1 MSAHT
6 LAWAGF
12 VDRATESRTIS
23 EGLRR
28 RDVALLHKLV
38 ECYQYRLT
46 RYLLYLTGRQE
57 LAEDLFQ
64 ETWLRVLERG
74 SQFDG
79 RSRFESWLFSIAR
92 NLTMDHFRKKKMIS
106 LDAPV
111 GESAAHGSAAGA
123 HEPSFA
129 ATLADEDSPSPFE
142 LAARGEDAA
151 RLAQALVLLAP
162 IYREVLVLRF
172 QEQLSLQEVSRVTGA
187 PVPTVSSR
195 LRRGLEALRIHLEA
209 GPLSGGADVR

>member
-12 VDRATESRTIS
+12 VDEASESRTIS

-46 RYLLYLTGRQE
+46 RYLIYLTGRRE
-57 LAEDLFQ
+57 MAEDLFQ

-74 SQFDG
+74 AQFDG
-79 RSRFESWLFSIAR
+79 RSRFEPWLFTIAR
-92 NLTMDHFRKKKMIS
+92 NLAMDHFRKRKMVS
-106 LDAPV
+106 LDTPM
-111 GESAAHGSAAGA
+111 GESADHNLAGGSREA
-123 HEPSFA
+123 SLA

-142 LAARGEDAA
+142 LAARGEDADRVA
-151 RLAQALVLLAP
+151 KALVNLAP
-162 IYREVLVLRF
+162 IFREVLVLRF
-172 QEQLSLQEVSRVTGA
+172 QEQLSLQEVARVTGA

-195 LRRGLEALRIHLEA
+195 LRRGLEALRAHLEA
-209 GPLSGGADVR
+209 GPLSGESDVE

>member
-1 MSAHT
+1 MLAAT
-6 LAWAGF
+6 LTWAGF
-12 VDRATESRTIS
+12 VDQASEARTIS

-28 RDVALLHKLV
+28 RDVAILHKLV

-79 RSRFESWLFSIAR
+79 RSRFEPWLFSIAR
-92 NLTMDHFRKKKMIS
+92 NLTMDHFRRKKMIS
-106 LDAPV
+106 LDSP
-111 GESAAHGSAAGA
+111 AGA
-123 HEPSFA
+123 HQENNSSSGAQQEPLGA
-129 ATLADEDSPSPFE
+129 NLADRNRPSPFE

-151 RLAQALVLLAP
+151 RLAQAMIVLAP

-172 QEQLSLQEVSRVTGA
+172 QEQLSLQEVARVMGA

-195 LRRGLEALRIHLEA
+195 LRRGLEALRAHLEVA
-209 GPLSGGADVR
+209 TSEGGTDVH

>member
-12 VDRATESRTIS
+12 VDEPSEARTIS

-28 RDVALLHKLV
+28 RDVALLHRLV
-38 ECYQYRLT
+38 ECYQYRLM
-46 RYLLYLTGRQE
+46 RYLLYLTGRRE

-74 SQFDG
+74 AQFDG
-79 RSRFESWLFSIAR
+79 RSRFEPWLFSIAR
-92 NLTMDHFRKKKMIS
+92 NLVMDYFRKKRMVS
-106 LDAPV
+106 LDSAI
-111 GESAAHGSAAGA
+111 GESANLNSTAGGQ
-123 HEPSFA
+123 EPSLA
-129 ATLADEDSPSPFE
+129 ATLRDENSPSPFE

-172 QEQLSLQEVSRVTGA
+172 QEQLSLQEVARVTGA

-195 LRRGLEALRIHLEA
+195 LRRGLEALRLHLEA
-209 GPLSGGADVR
+209 SPLSGENHVR

>member
-6 LAWAGF
+6 LTWAGF
-12 VDRATESRTIS
+12 VDQATESRTIS
-23 EGLRR
+23 EGLGR

-46 RYLLYLTGRQE
+46 RYLLYLTGRRE

-79 RSRFESWLFSIAR
+79 HSRFEPWLFSIAR
-92 NLTMDHFRKKKMIS
+92 NLALDYFRKKKMVS
-106 LDAPV
+106 LDASV
-111 GESAAHGSAAGA
+111 GESADQNSGA
-123 HEPSFA
+123 HEPSLA
-129 ATLADEDSPSPFE
+129 ATLADEGSPSPFE
-142 LAARGEDAA
+142 LAARGEDAK
-151 RLAQALVLLAP
+151 RLAHALVLLAP

-172 QEQLSLQEVSRVTGA
+172 QEQLSLQEVARVVGA
-187 PVPTVSSR
+187 PVPTISSR
-195 LRRGLEALRIHLEA
+195 LRRGLETLRAHLEA
-209 GPLSGGADVR
+209 RSLPGGTDVR